1 MTRRLLVPLALLVLL
16 AAACGG
22 TDEPEGASGPYGSPA
37 PSEEP
42 SAPPSPEEPQEP
54 AVALMELPAEDVAKC
69 RKLPPLR
76 PLCSLSVVEADSGYH
91 RASANHDRYAGDVFF
106 AEWSAP
112 RPGITAKNAP
122 PDFAHVAV
130 YVGDYEKF
138 VGYAWPGERL
148 KGEVP
153 DGQRRKALLIDSV
166 TWNGRKGEV
175 VLAPS
180 YPFGGMDGDHVVFRW
195 AEGKTDYAVSLHAW
209 DPVDETVAALQAMVE
224 SLP

>member
-1 MTRRLLVPLALLVLL
+1 M
-16 AAACGG
+16 
-22 TDEPEGASGPYGSPA
+22 
-37 PSEEP
+37 
-42 SAPPSPEEPQEP
+42 
-54 AVALMELPAEDVAKC
+54 
-69 RKLPPLR
+69 
-76 PLCSLSVVEADSGYH
+76 VEAESGYH
-91 RASANHDRYAGDVFF
+91 RASAHHDRHAGDVFF

-112 RPGITAKNAP
+112 HPGITEKNAP
-122 PDFAHVAV
+122 PGFAHVAV
-130 YVGDYEKF
+130 YAGDYERF

-153 DGQRRKALLIDSV
+153 EGRRRKALLIDSV

-195 AEGKTDYAVSLHAW
+195 TKGKTDYAVSLHAW
-209 DPVDETVAALQAMVE
+209 DPIDESVAALRAMVE